1 MLLMIL
7 INWKILPLLMI
18 VKKNVRNFQHVSFG
32 PIITTKIVA
41 IVGVKM
47 EIIFLSSPVNQLLL
61 AHMDPG
67 IANPKVGRIFA

>member
-67 IANPKVGRIFA
+67 IANP